1 MGATGSLWAERFTLL
16 DNLHGGEMLNIF
28 INIMIGGVMKKLF
41 QLALGL
47 FIMLCLQYTA
57 LGQTTLKV
65 AVVDIQRLQNHS
77 SIFQEQRAKLKA
89 KFDAMQKKLKEEED
103 AIRKLEEDFNK
114 QSMML
119 SLDAKEDKKRE
130 LERKKRHF
138 KYLYEDYTQEM
149 KQEEQDATKRV
160 GKDLEKIVEKIAE
173 EKGYILIFERRTI
186 GLIYFANAID
196 ITDQVTKEYDKAQQ
210 HQ

>member
-1 MGATGSLWAERFTLL
+1 
-16 DNLHGGEMLNIF
+16 
-28 INIMIGGVMKKLF
+28 MIGGIMKKFF
-41 QLALGL
+41 QLTLGV
-47 FIMLCLQYTA
+47 FIILCTQHTA
-57 LGQTTLKV
+57 LGQNNFNV
-65 AVVDIQRLQNHS
+65 AVVDIQTLQS
-77 SIFQEQRAKLKA
+77 QSAAFQKQRAKLKT
-89 KFDAMQKKLKEEED
+89 KFDTMQKKLKDEEN

-149 KQEEQDATKRV
+149 KQLEKEATKRV
-160 GKDLEKIVEKIAE
+160 GKELEKIVEKIAA

-186 GLIYFANAID
+186 GLIYFDNAID
-196 ITDQVTKEYDKAQQ
+196 ITDQVTKDYDKIQK
-210 HQ
+210 

>member
-1 MGATGSLWAERFTLL
+1 
-16 DNLHGGEMLNIF
+16 
-28 INIMIGGVMKKLF
+28 MKKLF
-41 QLALGL
+41 QLTLGI
-47 FIMLCLQYTA
+47 FIILCLQHTA
-57 LGQTTLKV
+57 LGQKSFKV
-65 AVVDIQRLQNHS
+65 AVVDIQRLQNQS
-77 SIFQEQRAKLKA
+77 AAFQKQRAKLKN
-89 KFDAMQKKLKEEED
+89 KFDIMQEKLKDEEQ

-149 KQEEQDATKRV
+149 KDAEQEATKRV
-160 GKDLEKIVEKIAE
+160 GKELEKIVQKIAA

-186 GLIYFANAID
+186 GLIYFDDAID
-196 ITDQVTKEYDKAQQ
+196 ITDQVTKAYDKTQQ
-210 HQ
+210 

>member
-1 MGATGSLWAERFTLL
+1 
-16 DNLHGGEMLNIF
+16 
-28 INIMIGGVMKKLF
+28 MKKLF

-57 LGQTTLKV
+57 LGQTNFKV
-65 AVVDIQRLQNHS
+65 AVVDIQRLQNQS
-77 SIFQEQRAKLKA
+77 SSFQKQRAKLKN
-89 KFDAMQKKLKEEED
+89 KFDTMQKKLKEEED

-149 KQEEQDATKRV
+149 KLAEQEATKKV
-160 GKDLEKIVEKIAE
+160 GKDLEKIVEKIAA

-196 ITDQVTKEYDKAQQ
+196 ITDQVTKDYDKMQQ
-210 HQ
+210 

>member
-1 MGATGSLWAERFTLL
+1 
-16 DNLHGGEMLNIF
+16 
-28 INIMIGGVMKKLF
+28 MKKLF
-41 QLALGL
+41 QLTLGI
-47 FIMLCLQYTA
+47 FIILCLQHTA
-57 LGQTTLKV
+57 LGQKSFKV
-65 AVVDIQRLQNHS
+65 AVVDIQRLQNQS
-77 SIFQEQRAKLKA
+77 AVFQKQRAKLKK
-89 KFDAMQKKLKEEED
+89 KFDAMQKKLKDEEQ

-149 KQEEQDATKRV
+149 KDAETEATKRV
-160 GKDLEKIVEKIAE
+160 GKELEKIVQKIAA

-186 GLIYFANAID
+186 GLIYFDDAID
-196 ITDQVTKEYDKAQQ
+196 ITDQVSKAYDKTQQ
-210 HQ
+210 

>member
-1 MGATGSLWAERFTLL
+1 
-16 DNLHGGEMLNIF
+16 
-28 INIMIGGVMKKLF
+28 MIGGIMKKLF

-47 FIMLCLQYTA
+47 FIILCLHYTA
-57 LGQTTLKV
+57 HGQSTFNV
-65 AVVDIQRLQNHS
+65 AVVDMQRLQNQS
-77 SIFQEQRAKLKA
+77 STFQKQRAKLKA
-89 KFDAMQKKLKEEED
+89 KFDTMQKKLKEEED

-119 SLDAKEDKKRE
+119 SLDAKEDRKKE

-149 KQEEQDATKRV
+149 KDAEQDATKRV
-160 GKDLEKIVEKIAE
+160 GKELEKILEKIAA

-196 ITDQVTKEYDKAQQ
+196 ITDQVTKEYDKGQKR
-210 HQ
+210 

>member
-1 MGATGSLWAERFTLL
+1 
-16 DNLHGGEMLNIF
+16 
-28 INIMIGGVMKKLF
+28 MIGGIMKKLF

-57 LGQTTLKV
+57 LGQSTLKV

-77 SIFQEQRAKLKA
+77 ATFQKQRAKLKS
-89 KFDAMQKKLKEEED
+89 KFDAMQKKLKDEEG

-160 GKDLEKIVEKIAE
+160 GKDLENILAKIAE

-196 ITDQVTKEYDKAQQ
+196 ITDQVTKEYDKTQQ
-210 HQ
+210 R

>member
-1 MGATGSLWAERFTLL
+1 
-16 DNLHGGEMLNIF
+16 
-28 INIMIGGVMKKLF
+28 MKKLF
-41 QLALGL
+41 QLTLGI
-47 FIMLCLQYTA
+47 FIILCLQHTA
-57 LGQTTLKV
+57 LGQKSFKV
-65 AVVDIQRLQNHS
+65 AVVDIQRLQNQS
-77 SIFQEQRAKLKA
+77 AVFQKQRAKLKN
-89 KFDAMQKKLKEEED
+89 KFDAMQKKLKDEEQ

-149 KQEEQDATKRV
+149 KDAEKEATKRV
-160 GKDLEKIVEKIAE
+160 GKELEKIVQKIAA

-186 GLIYFANAID
+186 GLIYFDDAID
-196 ITDQVTKEYDKAQQ
+196 ITDQVTKAYDKTQQ
-210 HQ
+210 

>member
-1 MGATGSLWAERFTLL
+1 
-16 DNLHGGEMLNIF
+16 
-28 INIMIGGVMKKLF
+28 
-41 QLALGL
+41 
-47 FIMLCLQYTA
+47 LQYTA
-57 LGQTTLKV
+57 LGQNNFNV
-65 AVVDIQRLQNHS
+65 AVVDIQRLQNQS
-77 SIFQEQRAKLKA
+77 AAFQKQRAKLKT
-89 KFDAMQKKLKEEED
+89 KFDTMQKKLKDEEN

-149 KQEEQDATKRV
+149 KQLEQEATKRV
-160 GKDLEKIVEKIAE
+160 GKELEKIVEKIAA

-186 GLIYFANAID
+186 GLIYFDNAID
-196 ITDQVTKEYDKAQQ
+196 ITDQVTKDYDKMQQ
-210 HQ
+210 

>member
-1 MGATGSLWAERFTLL
+1 
-16 DNLHGGEMLNIF
+16 
-28 INIMIGGVMKKLF
+28 
-41 QLALGL
+41 
-47 FIMLCLQYTA
+47 LQHTA
-57 LGQTTLKV
+57 LGQNTFKV
-65 AVVDIQRLQNHS
+65 AVVDIQRLQNQS
-77 SIFQEQRAKLKA
+77 AAFQKQRAKLKN
-89 KFDAMQKKLKEEED
+89 KFDLMQKKLKDEEQ

-149 KQEEQDATKRV
+149 KDAEQEATKRV
-160 GKDLEKIVEKIAE
+160 GKALEKIVEKIAA

-186 GLIYFANAID
+186 GLIYFDNAID
-196 ITDQVTKEYDKAQQ
+196 ITDQVTKDYDKTQK
-210 HQ
+210 

>member
-1 MGATGSLWAERFTLL
+1 
-16 DNLHGGEMLNIF
+16 
-28 INIMIGGVMKKLF
+28 MIGGIMKKLF
-41 QLALGL
+41 QLTLGL
-47 FIMLCLQYTA
+47 FIILCLQYTA
-57 LGQTTLKV
+57 LGQNNFNV
-65 AVVDIQRLQNHS
+65 AVVDIQRLQNQS
-77 SIFQEQRAKLKA
+77 AAFQKQRAKLKT
-89 KFDAMQKKLKEEED
+89 KFDTMQKKLKDEEN

-149 KQEEQDATKRV
+149 KQLEKEATKRV
-160 GKDLEKIVEKIAE
+160 GKELEKIVEKIAA

-186 GLIYFANAID
+186 GLIYFDNAID
-196 ITDQVTKEYDKAQQ
+196 ITDRVTKEYDKTQK
-210 HQ
+210 